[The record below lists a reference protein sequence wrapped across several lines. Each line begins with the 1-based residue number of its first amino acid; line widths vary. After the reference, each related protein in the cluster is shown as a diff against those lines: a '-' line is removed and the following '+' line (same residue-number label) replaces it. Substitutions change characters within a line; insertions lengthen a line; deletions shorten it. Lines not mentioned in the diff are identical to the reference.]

1 MIGKRLREK
10 QGKRLLYKKF
20 ILRISFLH
28 KNYALFITLQRTAV
42 IKIKKG
48 RKYGDDDADEIE

>member
-1 MIGKRLREK
+1 MIGRRLREK
-10 QGKRLLYKKF
+10 QGKRLLYKKY

-28 KNYALFITLQRTAV
+28 KNYALFIALQRTAV

-48 RKYGDDDADEIE
+48 AQIW